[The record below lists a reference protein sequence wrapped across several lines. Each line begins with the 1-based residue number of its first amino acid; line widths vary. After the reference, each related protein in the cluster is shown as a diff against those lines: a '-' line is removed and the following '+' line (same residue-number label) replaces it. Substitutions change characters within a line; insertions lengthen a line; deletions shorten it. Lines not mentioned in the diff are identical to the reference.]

1 MLRNIVHIDREA
13 CNGCGKCVSACHEGA
28 IRMVDGKA
36 ELVGEIYC
44 DGLGACVGD
53 CPTGAITV
61 ESREAVAFDEA
72 AVAARQRQQ
81 QRSAPA
87 AAPAAAPAP
96 AGGCPGTRAFG
107 FGAKAACACPSAAP
121 AAGAAGTGQL
131 TQWPVQL
138 RLVPVNAPWWDQADI
153 LLAADCVA
161 VAVPDFQQG
170 LLKGRKVAV
179 MCPKLDDPSGYV
191 EKLAAILAEN
201 DVRSLTVAR
210 MHVPCCGGIVRIAQE
225 AVQRSGKALPV
236 QVRVYDHTGALQG

>member
-1 MLRNIVHIDREA
+1 MKRDIVLIDREL

-28 IRMVDGKA
+28 IRMVNGKA

-61 ESREAVAFDEA
+61 ESREAAAFDEA
-72 AVAARQRQQ
+72 AVAERQRHQKQ
-81 QRSAPA
+81 A
-87 AAPAAAPAP
+87 AAAP
-96 AGGCPGTRAFG
+96 AGGCPGTRAFAFAG
-107 FGAKAACACPSAAP
+107 QPVCDCASKAPP
-121 AAGAAGTGQL
+121 AGAAGTGQL

-153 LLAADCVA
+153 LLTADCVA
-161 VAVPDFQQG
+161 VAVPDFQQN
-170 LLKGRKVAV
+170 LVRGRKVAV

-225 AVQRSGKALPV
+225 AVRLSGKAIPV
-236 QVRVYDHTGALQG
+236 EVRVYDHTGVLQG

>member
-1 MLRNIVHIDREA
+1 MKRNIVRIDREK

-28 IRMVDGKA
+28 IRLVDGKA
-36 ELVGEIYC
+36 ELVSEIYC

-53 CPTGAITV
+53 CPTDAITI
-61 ESREAVAFDEA
+61 ETREAAAFDEA
-72 AVAARQRQQ
+72 AVAERQRR
-81 QRSAPA
+81 QR
-87 AAPAAAPAP
+87 AAPP
-96 AGGCPGTRAFG
+96 AGGCPGTRAFS
-107 FGAKAACACPSAAP
+107 FAERPACACPGAAP
-121 AAGAAGTGQL
+121 AAGGPGEL

-138 RLVPVNAPWWDQADI
+138 RLVPVNAPWWQGADV

-161 VAVPDFQQG
+161 VAVPDFQQR

-210 MHVPCCGGIVRIAQE
+210 MHVPCCGGVVRVAQE
-225 AVQRSGKALPV
+225 AVQRSGKAIPV
-236 QVRVYDHTGALQG
+236 QVQVFDHTGVVQG